1 MKLKELARR
10 IAGSRL
16 IGSGEVAVKRAVH
29 DSRRVGPGDLFVAL
43 SGRRADGHEF
53 VAAAQE
59 AGAAAAAVERPVDL
73 KRPMPQVVV
82 PDAREALGLAAH
94 ALAGD
99 PTGRLMVCG
108 VTGTSGKTTT
118 TYLVRSILER
128 AGWPTG
134 ILGTI
139 SCVIGDREIPST
151 MTTPDA
157 DELARYFA
165 EMVEEGLK
173 AAVME
178 VSSHALDQRR
188 TAGIRFRVG
197 VFTNLTAEHMDYHP
211 TMEHYRDAKGLL
223 FAGLSDAA
231 SAVLNADDPTSVF
244 YKKGC
249 RARVRWYGLDAKA
262 EIRAEGVR
270 MSLAGSRFTLV
281 TPRGRI
287 DVRMPLVGLHNVR
300 NGLAAAGVGE
310 ALDLPLETIAAG
322 LEDVKTV
329 RGRLESVEPATAGG
343 SDPGE
348 PGPFTVLVDYAHKT
362 DALQHSLSA
371 VRDLLDG
378 KGRLI
383 VVFGCGGDRDR
394 TKRPAMARVAETLAD
409 RVIVTSDNPRSEKPQ
424 AIADEIVSG
433 FSSLEKVTV
442 ELDRRSAIA
451 LAIGEARPGDVVV
464 IAGKGHETYQIIGD
478 VTRPFDDREVAAEI
492 LRGTRRGGRA
502 TPDGGRAGK
511 V

>member
-1 MKLKELARR
+1 MRLKELAQR

-73 KRPMPQVVV
+73 PRPMPQVVV

-128 AGWPTG
+128 AGWQTG

-139 SCVIGDREIPST
+139 SYCLGDREIPST

-165 EMVEEGLK
+165 EMVEEGLE

-178 VSSHALDQRR
+178 VSSHALHQRR
-188 TAGIRFRVG
+188 TAGIRFKVG

-223 FAGLSDAA
+223 FGGLSDSA
-231 SAVLNADDPTSVF
+231 SAVLNADDPASVF
-244 YKKGC
+244 YGKEC
-249 RARVRWYGLDAKA
+249 RGRVRWYGLDLPTGQAGAKA
-262 EIRAEGVR
+262 EICAEGVR

-287 DVRMPLVGLHNVR
+287 DVRMPLMGLHNVR

-322 LEDVKTV
+322 LEGVKTV
-329 RGRLESVEPATAGG
+329 RGRLESVAPATAGG
-343 SDPGE
+343 SVPVA

-362 DALQHSLSA
+362 DALQHALST
-371 VRDLLDG
+371 VHDLLGG

-492 LRGTRRGGRA
+492 LRGQ
-502 TPDGGRAGK
+502 AGK
-511 V
+511 G